1 MTFRLPASPQRFW
14 AALVS
19 ALLVATGLFVVAA
32 APASAATR
40 NFTPI
45 FSTNTTGDVMIRGNS
60 LMTCPTGSFS
70 AGSGTL
76 SCANVQNGT
85 SNGVNNNFKM
95 GYVDTDSDTNT
106 FDSSDATVTIPAG
119 ATVLYAGL
127 SWSGTSGAGSLA
139 GYSALTGVA
148 APNAS
153 IRNQVKFKVP
163 GGTSYTGLTSTA
175 AVDST
180 GSGYQG
186 FKDVTSAVAA
196 AGSGVYTVADVQAG
210 TGGNDYAGWALAVAY
225 RDPTQPIRNLVI
237 YTGFTNVANG
247 ASTSIP
253 ISGFTTPLTGPVV
266 TRMGAVVYEGDR
278 GNIGDT
284 MTLGSTAISNA
295 LNPVTDVENNSI
307 SDLGVPITDRTPA
320 YPNTLSVD
328 IDRFDATGFLTNG
341 QTSTT
346 FNLKT
351 VGDGYYPGLIS
362 LATNLY
368 SPSLQ
373 VTKTVKDLTNGITGT
388 VKPGD
393 ALAYS
398 MAIKNVGGDGSTSS
412 ILTDAV
418 PAGSTYVPG
427 SLVIAGTPVTDASGD
442 DAGNVAGGTVTA
454 RLGAGATAAV
464 GGAVATNA
472 STTVAFNVTVNAGD
486 ANGTVIANAAA
497 LGYNS
502 ATTGTSFIGASNTV
516 SSTVSVINV
525 NPVLAFAAPPSGEVN
540 ATYTNTLT
548 AAGGTGPYSWTVTT
562 GALPAGLT
570 LNPATGVISGTPTAS
585 GFSNFTVSA
594 TDANAQVAT
603 QATSIYVAPQPTLT
617 YPTALQNGDTGAA
630 YSYPLG
636 VNPGTG
642 PYVWSVSVGSLPAG
656 LTLDPATGVISGT
669 PTTAVANKTFT
680 VKVVDAFGASATEVT
695 TLTVIAGPTLS
706 FAAPPNGEVSA
717 PYSDDLDVVGGAGP
731 YIWTITAGT
740 LPAGVTLDSA
750 SGLLSGTPT
759 AAGTSNFTVTVTDVN
774 GAAASETTSITV
786 IAAPAVAFTPPPGE
800 VGVAYTAQPTASGGT
815 SPYTWTVSAGTLP
828 AGLAIDPGTG
838 AITGTPT
845 AASAASVT
853 IRATD
858 AVGGTA
864 TQARTITIVLA
875 PTLTGTLPAGQLSVP
890 YSSGFTVNDG
900 IGPFVWSISSGT
912 LPAGLSISTSTGLI
926 TGTATATGSF
936 PITVLVT
943 DAKNSTTS
951 RSGTITVTANP
962 AVTFTP
968 PTGEVGIAYT
978 AQPTAAG
985 GTAPYTWAVSGGTL
999 PAGLS
1004 LNTTTGAITGT
1015 PTTAVVGA
1023 SVTVR
1028 VTDAVGRTAS
1038 QARTITI
1045 VATPTL
1051 TGTLA
1056 AGELTAPYNSGF
1068 TVNDGIGP
1076 FVWSISSGSLPA
1088 GLSISTSTGLITGTA
1103 TATGSFPITVLV
1115 TDAKNSTTTRSGTI
1129 VVIAGPAVT
1138 FPPPNGEVGA
1148 AYTAQPTASGGTSP
1162 YTWAVSA
1169 GTLPA
1174 GLSINTG
1181 TGAITGTPTT
1191 VGAAS
1196 VTVQATDSKGGTA
1209 TQAGTITIVATPTLT
1224 GTLAAGELTAPYSS
1238 GFTVNDGIGPF
1249 TWSIDISSGTLPGG
1263 LTINASTGLITGTPT
1278 DAGSF
1283 PITVGV
1289 TDVNNFTTTRTGTLT
1304 VTAGPAVTFAPPNGE
1319 VGVGYTAQPTVAGGT
1334 GPYTWA
1340 VSVGT
1345 LPGGLSINATTGA
1358 ITGIPTAAGTTN
1370 ITVQAT
1376 DSIGGTTTQAGTI
1389 AIVAATTLTFTAPPA
1404 AELGANYS
1412 DQLTKSGGVGPF
1424 TWTISTGSLPTGV
1437 TLASDT
1443 GLLSGTPTALGTF
1456 NFTVRIVDV
1465 NNKADTKTAT
1475 IDVNKTTST
1484 VSVSAPASARFGKT
1498 ITITATVA
1506 PSSAGGTVTFTD
1518 VANTGPQ
1525 AGNPVTLGTGTVS
1538 GGAASLTTALPA
1550 FGVNTVKATYG
1561 GDATHATATSTTTS
1575 VEVSAYA
1582 GEVIVTEFRT
1592 SGPGGA
1598 GDNYVEL
1605 LNTGPTVPLAGF
1617 KISADSGTVTTL
1629 PANAGLLGTGRSYLL
1644 TGAGFTL
1651 AAIATSDDVVATV
1664 GTGGMKVTAPDTG
1677 STRTDAVGPATG
1689 FHTGTGLL
1697 PITGDPDSNWAWVRT
1712 ELAGAAVDSRNN
1724 AADFQLVSTGLAPV
1738 GGVQPTLGSPSPT
1751 GTADPYQ
1758 HNATLRSTLLDP
1770 GKGAGIAPNRVVVT
1784 GTPGQLV
1791 IRRTITNTTGQ
1802 TITAAKVRVSA
1813 LSEQFGAPEP
1823 GVANQPTGIAQLH
1836 AINPAT
1842 PTEQVTVTGGASVTV
1857 HDLSVDSPSAGP
1869 GGGLNSTFT
1878 VTLPGGGLA
1887 PGASINV
1894 AFTFAIETHGTFWF
1908 GYDVDATTTAVA
1920 PGARPANRAAAHS
1933 AGRTD
1938 AGQSTTRHTAAT
1950 VTGYLR

>member
-1 MTFRLPASPQRFW
+1 MTFRLPASPQRLW

-40 NFTPI
+40 NFTPV

-70 AGSGTL
+70 AGSTTL

-85 SNGVNNNFKM
+85 SIGVNNNFKM

-127 SWSGTSGAGSLA
+127 SWSGTSGAGSLT

-148 APNAS
+148 APNAA

-186 FKDVTSAVAA
+186 FKDVTSAVVA

-278 GNIGDT
+278 GNVGDT
-284 MTLGSTAISNA
+284 MTLGVNAISNA
-295 LNPVTDVENNSI
+295 LNPVTDVENNSV

-373 VTKTVKDLTNGITGT
+373 ATKTVKDLTNGITGT

-393 ALAYS
+393 VLAYS
-398 MAIKNVGGDGSTSS
+398 MAIKNVGADGSTSS

-427 SLVIAGTPVTDASGD
+427 SLVIGGTPVTDASGD

-497 LGYNS
+497 LGYKS
-502 ATTGTSFIGASNTV
+502 ATTGTAFIGTSNTV

-525 NPVLAFAAPPSGEVN
+525 NPVLAFAAPPSGEVS
-540 ATYTNTLT
+540 AGYTNTLT
-548 AAGGTGPYSWTVTT
+548 AAGGTGPYTWAVTAGT
-562 GALPAGLT
+562 LPTGLT
-570 LNPATGVISGTPTAS
+570 LNVTTGVISGIPTVA
-585 GFSNFTVSA
+585 GFANFTVSA

-603 QATSIYVAPQPTLT
+603 QTTSIYVAPQPVLA
-617 YPTALQNGDTGAA
+617 YPATLQNGDTGAA

-642 PYVWSVSVGSLPAG
+642 PYVWSVSSGSLPAG
-656 LTLDPATGVISGT
+656 LTLDAATGVISGT
-669 PTTAVANKTFT
+669 PTAPGARTFT
-680 VKVVDAFGASATEVT
+680 VKVVDAFGAFATEVT
-695 TLTVIAGPTLS
+695 TLTVIAGPTLN
-706 FAAPPNGEVSA
+706 FAAPPSGEVSA
-717 PYSDDLDVVGGAGP
+717 PYTDDLNVVGGAGP

-759 AAGTSNFTVTVTDVN
+759 TAGTSNFTVTVTDVN
-774 GAAASETTSITV
+774 GAPASQATAITV
-786 IAAPAVAFTPPPGE
+786 IAGPAVAFTPPPGE
-800 VGVAYTAQPTASGGT
+800 VGVAYAAEPTASGGT
-815 SPYTWTVSAGTLP
+815 GSYTWAVSAGTLP

-845 AASAASVT
+845 AASAVSVT
-853 IRATD
+853 VRATD

-864 TQARTITIVLA
+864 AQARTITIVLA
-875 PTLTGTLPAGQLSVP
+875 PTLSGTLPAGQLSVP
-890 YSSGFTVNDG
+890 YSRGFTVNDG
-900 IGPFVWSISSGT
+900 TGPFVWSVSSGT
-912 LPAGLSISTSTGLI
+912 LPAGLSINTSTGLI
-926 TGTATATGSF
+926 TGTPTATGSST
-936 PITVLVT
+936 ITVQVS
-943 DAKNSTTS
+943 DVNNSTAT
-951 RSGTITVTANP
+951 RSATINVTANP

-985 GTAPYTWAVSGGTL
+985 GTAPYTWAVSGGAL
-999 PAGLS
+999 PAGLVINAS
-1004 LNTTTGAITGT
+1004 TGAITGT
-1015 PTTAVVGA
+1015 PNAAIAT

-1028 VTDAVGRTAS
+1028 VTDAVARTAT

-1045 VATPTL
+1045 VAAPTL

-1056 AGELTAPYNSGF
+1056 GGELTAPYNSGL
-1068 TVNDGIGP
+1068 TVNAGIGAY
-1076 FVWSISSGSLPA
+1076 VWSISSGSLPA
-1088 GLSISTSTGLITGTA
+1088 GLTINTSTGVIAGTP
-1103 TATGSFPITVLV
+1103 TATGSFPITILV
-1115 TDAKNSTTTRSGTI
+1115 TDANNLTATQPGTI
-1129 VVIAGPAVT
+1129 TVTAGPAVAFT
-1138 FPPPNGEVGA
+1138 PPNGELGA
-1148 AYTAQPTASGGTSP
+1148 AYTAQPTASGGASP

-1181 TGAITGTPTT
+1181 TGAITGTPST

-1196 VTVQATDSKGGTA
+1196 VTVQATDSKGGIA
-1209 TQAGTITIVATPTLT
+1209 TQATTITIVATPTLT

-1249 TWSIDISSGTLPGG
+1249 TWSIDISSGTLPEG

-1278 DAGSF
+1278 ATGSF
-1283 PITVGV
+1283 PITVQV
-1289 TDVNNFTTTRTGTLT
+1289 TDVNNFTATRTGTLT
-1304 VTAGPAVTFAPPNGE
+1304 VTAGPVVAFTPPNGE
-1319 VGVGYTAQPTVAGGT
+1319 VGVAYTAQPTASGGN

-1345 LPGGLSINATTGA
+1345 LPGGLSINAITGA
-1358 ITGIPTAAGTTN
+1358 ITGTPTAAGTTN

-1376 DSIGGTTTQAGTI
+1376 DSIGGTATQARTI
-1389 AIVAATTLTFTAPPA
+1389 AIVAAPTLTFTAPPA
-1404 AELGANYS
+1404 GELGATYS

-1424 TWTISTGSLPTGV
+1424 TWSVSAGSLPNGV

-1484 VSVSAPASARFGKT
+1484 VSVSAPTSARFGNT

-1518 VANTGPQ
+1518 IATTGPQ

-1538 GGAASLTTALPA
+1538 GGTASLTTALPA

-1561 GDATHATATSTTTS
+1561 GDATHAAATSTTTS

-1629 PANAGLLGTGRSYLL
+1629 PANAGLLGTGRSYLV

-1677 STRTDAVGPATG
+1677 STRTDAVGPGTG

-1697 PITGDPDSNWAWVRT
+1697 PITGNPDSNWAWVRT

-1758 HNATLRSTLLDP
+1758 HNATLKSTLLDT
-1770 GKGAGIAPNRVVVT
+1770 GKGVATAPNRVVVT
-1784 GTPGQLV
+1784 GTLGQLV

-1802 TITAAKVRVSA
+1802 TITAAKVRTSA
-1813 LSEQFGAPEP
+1813 LSEQFGAPQP
-1823 GVANQPTGIAQLH
+1823 GVANQPAGVAKLH
-1836 AINPAT
+1836 AINPAA
-1842 PTEQVTVTGGASVTV
+1842 PTELVTVTGGASVTV
-1857 HDLSVDSPSAGP
+1857 HDLSVDAPSAGP

-1878 VTLPGGGLA
+1878 VPLPGGGLA

-1894 AFTFAIETHGTFWF
+1894 AFTFVVETHGTFWF

-1920 PGARPANRAAAHS
+1920 PGARHANRAAAQT
-1933 AGRTD
+1933 AGRSN